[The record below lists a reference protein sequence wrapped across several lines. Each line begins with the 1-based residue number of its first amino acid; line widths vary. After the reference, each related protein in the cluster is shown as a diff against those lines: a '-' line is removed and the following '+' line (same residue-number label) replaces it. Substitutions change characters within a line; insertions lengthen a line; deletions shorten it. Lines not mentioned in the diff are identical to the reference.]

1 MQVRRLPSPNQSRG
15 AVLFVA
21 LILLIVLSLLAVTA
35 AQVTVLQE
43 RMSGNFR
50 ALQRAFE
57 RAEGRM
63 VQSRNVISDPLAAY
77 DIVDPN
83 VLPLA
88 ANNTSPWATRLGD
101 DTRWSDTRIRA
112 CGGACPQRIGGAVGQ
127 VPLIRYYILTTQEK
141 DPGSSPSSNAAWSAV
156 QTIQV
161 Y

>member
-1 MQVRRLPSPNQSRG
+1 MRLRHISFPDRSRG

-50 ALQRAFE
+50 AAQRAFE
-57 RAEGRM
+57 RTEGRM
-63 VQSRNVISDPLAAY
+63 VESRTKISNPLIAY
-77 DIVDPN
+77 DTVDTAI
-83 VLPLA
+83 LPLA

-101 DTRWSDTRIRA
+101 GNNWSDTRIRA
-112 CGGACPQRIGGAVGQ
+112 CGGACPQRIGAATGSL
-127 VPLIRYYILTTQEK
+127 PLVRFYIITSQAK
-141 DPGSSPSSNAAWSAV
+141 DPGSSTDTAAWSAI

>member
-1 MQVRRLPSPNQSRG
+1 MHSRPPRFHQESRG

-21 LILLIVLSLLAVTA
+21 LIMLIVLSLLAITA

-57 RAEGRM
+57 RAEARM
-63 VQSRNVISDPLAAY
+63 VESRSVISDPLVAY
-77 DIVDPN
+77 DKVDPAT
-83 VLPLA
+83 LPLA
-88 ANNTSPWATRLGD
+88 AGNALPWAANLGNGAIWSSTRV
-101 DTRWSDTRIRA
+101 RA
-112 CGGACPQRIGGAVGQ
+112 CGGACPGRQGAAVGQ
-127 VPLIRYYILTTQEK
+127 VPLVRFYILSSQEK
-141 DPGSSPSSNAAWSAV
+141 DPGSSAESAAWAAV

>member
-1 MQVRRLPSPNQSRG
+1 MQGKRLTSPHQSRG

-57 RAEGRM
+57 RAEGQM
-63 VQSRNVISDPLAAY
+63 VQSRKVVSDPLASY
-77 DIVDPN
+77 DTVNPAT
-83 VLPLA
+83 LQLA
-88 ANNTSPWATRLGD
+88 AGNKLPWAAQLGD
-101 DTRWSDTRIRA
+101 DTRWSLTRIRA
-112 CGGACPQRIGGAVGQ
+112 CGGACPQRLGGAVGQ
-127 VPLIRYYILTTQEK
+127 PPLLRYYILSSQEK
-141 DPGSSPSSNAAWSAV
+141 DPGSSAASTAAWSAI

>member
-1 MQVRRLPSPNQSRG
+1 MHVRPLSSPRQSRG

-63 VQSRNVISDPLAAY
+63 VESRALISNPLASY
-77 DIVDPN
+77 DSVDPTT
-83 VLPLA
+83 LPLA
-88 ANNTSPWATRLGD
+88 AGNVSPWAARLGD
-101 DTRWSDTRIRA
+101 NTRWAETRIRA
-112 CGGACPQRIGGAVGQ
+112 CGGACPQRIGGAVGV
-127 VPLIRYYILTTQEK
+127 VPLVRFYILTTQEK
-141 DPGSSPSSNAAWSAV
+141 DPGSSAPGAAAWSAV

>member
-1 MQVRRLPSPNQSRG
+1 MSLSPFSSRRDSRG

-21 LILLIVLSLLAVTA
+21 LILLIVLSLLAITA

-57 RAEGRM
+57 RAEARM
-63 VQSRNVISDPLAAY
+63 VESRAQISDPLVAY
-77 DIVDPN
+77 DRVDPTT
-83 VLPLA
+83 LPLA
-88 ANNTSPWATRLGD
+88 SGNTLPWAANLGNGAAWSQTRV
-101 DTRWSDTRIRA
+101 RA
-112 CGGACPQRIGGAVGQ
+112 CGGACPSRQGAAVGQ
-127 VPLIRYYILTTQEK
+127 IPLVRFYILTSQEK
-141 DPGSSPSSNAAWSAV
+141 DPGSSADSAAWAAV

>member
-1 MQVRRLPSPNQSRG
+1 MRLRQQSFPNQSRG

-50 ALQRAFE
+50 AAQRAFE
-57 RAEGRM
+57 RTEGRM
-63 VQSRNVISDPLAAY
+63 VESRSTISNPLIAY
-77 DIVDPN
+77 DTVDTN
-83 VLPLA
+83 TLPLA

-101 DTRWSDTRIRA
+101 GNDWSEIRIRA
-112 CGGACPQRIGGAVGQ
+112 CGGACPQRIGSATGSI
-127 VPLIRYYILTTQEK
+127 PLVRFYILTSQEK
-141 DPGSSPSSNAAWSAV
+141 DPGSTTDTAAWSAI

>member
-1 MQVRRLPSPNQSRG
+1 MSLRHFPSRQHSRG

-21 LILLIVLSLLAVTA
+21 LILLIVLSLLAITA

-57 RAEGRM
+57 RAEARM
-63 VQSRNVISDPLAAY
+63 VESRATISDPLAAY
-77 DIVDPN
+77 DKVNPDT
-83 VLPLA
+83 LPLGT
-88 ANNTSPWATRLGD
+88 NNALPWAATLGNGAAWTQTRV
-101 DTRWSDTRIRA
+101 RA
-112 CGGACPQRIGGAVGQ
+112 CGGACPQRQGAAVGQ
-127 VPLIRYYILTTQEK
+127 IPLVRFYILSSQEK
-141 DPGSSPSSNAAWSAV
+141 DPGSSADSAAWAAV

>member
-1 MQVRRLPSPNQSRG
+1 MQIRRLPSPNQARG

-63 VQSRNVISDPLAAY
+63 IERRALISDPLASY
-77 DIVDPN
+77 DTVDPTT
-83 VLPLA
+83 LPLGA
-88 ANNTSPWATRLGD
+88 GNTSPWATRLGD
-101 DTRWSDTRIRA
+101 NTRWADTRIRA

-127 VPLIRYYILTTQEK
+127 VPLVRFYILTTQEK
-141 DPGSSPSSNAAWSAV
+141 DPGSSAPTTAAWSAV

>member
-1 MQVRRLPSPNQSRG
+1 MQGKRLTSPYQSRG

-57 RAEGRM
+57 RAEGQM
-63 VQSRNVISDPLAAY
+63 VKSRTVVSNPLASY
-77 DIVDPN
+77 DTVNPAT
-83 VLPLA
+83 LQLA
-88 ANNTSPWATRLGD
+88 AGNKLPWAARLGD
-101 DTRWSDTRIRA
+101 DTRWSTTRIRA
-112 CGGACPQRIGGAVGQ
+112 CGGACPQRLGGAVGQ
-127 VPLIRYYILTTQEK
+127 PPLLRYYILSSQEQ
-141 DPGSSPSSNAAWSAV
+141 DSGSSTASTAAWSAI